1 MKQIIIRMLRHILT
15 KGQKTLLCAVVVMAS
30 LTVSAQVKAFEKY
43 ADMKNVSYVYIS
55 KYMLGMAGKAA
66 TPSVPGVDMKSL
78 SSKLTGIQIIN
89 SEEKKART
97 KLKSDVKEILARDKY
112 EVLMQIK
119 EDDSKVDIYH
129 CIGKQQSAVVML
141 TDEDDSSTV
150 MVFSDHFTMDDVMKM
165 TK

>member
-1 MKQIIIRMLRHILT
+1 MKQTII
-15 KGQKTLLCAVVVMAS
+15 KALLCLVVALSS
-30 LTVSAQVKAFEKY
+30 LTANAQVKAFEKY

-55 KYMLGMAGKAA
+55 KYMLGMAGKTA

-129 CIGKQQSAVVML
+129 CIDKQQSAVVML

-150 MVFSDHFTMDDVMKM
+150 MVFSGHFTMDDVMKM

>member
-1 MKQIIIRMLRHILT
+1 MLRHILT
-15 KGQKTLLCAVVVMAS
+15 KGQKIQLCAVVVMAS
-30 LTVSAQVKAFEKY
+30 LTASAQVKAFEKY
-43 ADMKNVSYVYIS
+43 AEMKNVSYVYIS
-55 KYMLGMAGKAA
+55 KYMLGMAGKTA

-129 CIGKQQSAVVML
+129 CIDKQQSAVVML

-150 MVFSDHFTMDDVMKM
+150 MVFSGHFTMDDVMKM